1 MPPKQA
7 LKVLNKSFLKRK
19 REYKRVDGKLV
30 LSNAFQVRS
39 LLCRAS
45 RRCTNPPA
53 PCVFGWRA
61 SRRCRRRWP
70 S

>member
-1 MPPKQA
+1 VLLVWFYADNESRRVWLSHPSQA

-39 LLCRAS
+39 LGLLSIAARLC
-45 RRCTNPPA
+45 
-53 PCVFGWRA
+53 
-61 SRRCRRRWP
+61 
-70 S
+70 